1 VANPFGARHFLHW
14 YDQWPPSFEEEET
27 PAEEE
32 KAIAP
37 VGYASPFTV
46 YDFETDGFVL
56 FSSFAPVDGPYLTS
70 WVDEYRNV
78 GDPPLPG
85 GLPVGGGGTV
95 PQSVPEPGP
104 GTMFLLGLG
113 VFVVIGF
120 VKRRRAA

>member
-14 YDQWPPSFEEEET
+14 YDQWPPSFEEEEA

-32 KAIAP
+32 MAIAP
-37 VGYASPFTV
+37 VDYAGPFTV
-46 YDFETDGFVL
+46 YEFETDGFVL

-85 GLPVGGGGTV
+85 GLPVGGGAGRFPRV
-95 PQSVPEPGP
+95 
-104 GTMFLLGLG
+104 FLSRVRGRCSFSAWG
-113 VFVVIGF
+113 SSW
-120 VKRRRAA
+120 